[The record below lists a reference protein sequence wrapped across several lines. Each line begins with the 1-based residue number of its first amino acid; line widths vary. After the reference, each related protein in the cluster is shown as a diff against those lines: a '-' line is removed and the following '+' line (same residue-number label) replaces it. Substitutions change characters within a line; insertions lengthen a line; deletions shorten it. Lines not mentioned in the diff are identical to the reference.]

1 MARPLI
7 SFCTAC
13 MDRLHHLQ
21 QTLPQNLADN
31 QDYDRLEFVVLD
43 YNSSDGLEDWVGE
56 HLTEALQSGRLK
68 VFRTPEPK
76 AFHHSH
82 ARNLAF
88 RQAAG
93 EILCNV
99 DADNFTGPGFARY
112 VDQRFATLERAF
124 LAVDR
129 ELQDR
134 FPASFG
140 RICVRRRHFLESAGY
155 DEAMAGYGWEDI
167 DFCARLTRLG
177 LEFLTIDDDRY
188 LRYLEHGQQERV
200 LKTVVNDEIL
210 EIYRGER
217 PEWPES
223 YRFVLRKNG
232 TFRRFGLPPE
242 VPLKFGDWSRDPDGD
257 RLRLQ
262 WLEGREETLRRQA
275 DRSYVLE
282 TSEGPFLL
290 EPITDEASRLE
301 LVYELSWV
309 ENEAIY
315 RRNLERGARVNPDG
329 FGRGEVRA
337 GCRTPSP

>member
-1 MARPLI
+1 MPRPLI

-21 QTLPQNLADN
+21 QTLPRNLADN
-31 QDYDRLEFVVLD
+31 RDHDRLEFVLLD

-56 HLTEALQSGRLK
+56 HLTEALQSGRLR
-68 VFRTPEPK
+68 VFRTTEPE

-88 RQAAG
+88 RLANG

-112 VDQRFATLERAF
+112 VEQRFAATEQAF

-167 DFCARLTRLG
+167 DFCARLEALG
-177 LEFLTIDDDRY
+177 LEFLSIKDERY
-188 LRYLEHGQQERV
+188 LRYLDHDQQERV
-200 LKTVVNDEIL
+200 RKTVVNEEIL

-217 PEWPES
+217 PEWPET

-242 VPLKFGDWSRDPDGD
+242 IPLKFGEWSRAPDGD
-257 RLRLQ
+257 RLHLR
-262 WLEGREETLRRQA
+262 WLEGREETLHRQG
-275 DRSYVLE
+275 DHCYLLE
-282 TSEGPFLL
+282 TPEGPFLL
-290 EPITDEASRLE
+290 ERITDQASRLE

-309 ENEAIY
+309 ENEAVY
-315 RRNLERGARVNPDG
+315 RRNLESGAPVNPDG

-337 GCRTPSP
+337 GCRRESV